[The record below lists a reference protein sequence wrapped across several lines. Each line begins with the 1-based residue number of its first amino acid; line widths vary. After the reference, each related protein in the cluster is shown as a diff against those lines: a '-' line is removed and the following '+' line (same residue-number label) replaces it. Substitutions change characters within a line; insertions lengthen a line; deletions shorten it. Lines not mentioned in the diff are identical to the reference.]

1 MEQGQ
6 REEERR
12 GHKALQGFAPG
23 FQGSRFMSVGFLE
36 VYNPD
41 YIYRAPGGWACGAPG
56 GCGGRTSC
64 EGALHVVDDLV
75 VVTDDVVTVDDDRHL
90 LAQVEPHEPGL
101 LVLTLR
107 QAHVPLVT
115 GQALLRDHQP
125 HLQAPGSERGRRADT
140 RGHSAQV
147 GWSIWGR
154 EVRGHIR
161 EGTLLLLTHSWVAG

>member
-1 MEQGQ
+1 MGSPGIWDYAVP
-6 REEERR
+6 R
-12 GHKALQGFAPG
+12 GHLSPACSPVVPSRGDWALLMAP
-23 FQGSRFMSVGFLE
+23 VGFPRFSQASQGHGTL
-36 VYNPD
+36 PG
-41 YIYRAPGGWACGAPG
+41 PGGVGPG
-56 GCGGRTSC
+56 GCGSCTSC

-75 VVTDDVVTVDDDRHL
+75 VVTDDVVTVDDDRYL

-154 EVRGHIR
+154 EVRGHI
-161 EGTLLLLTHSWVAG
+161 